1 MKLSNKILIGFFGFA
16 FIYLTAVFAEVRLRG
31 TPNIINNTNSVS
43 ETADISGVSYLVIQN
58 LDQDIAVSG
67 SDQPRLE
74 VRSISGDLLK
84 SLKYNISG
92 DTLTLSEFKSEEMG
106 TVRISV
112 FVPEAGLKGITVNDS
127 RANVKG
133 LEQELLYI
141 SQNAGRIFMSDN
153 RIDRVQLEVSSK
165 SYLHITA
172 TFLDTLS
179 AKIDNSEVIISSPVN
194 VLKGSMENNSSL
206 QMNRIDEIQF
216 KKDESSR
223 LNLYQ

>member
-31 TPNIINNTNSVS
+31 IPNIIDKTNSVA
-43 ETADISGVSYLVIQN
+43 ETADISGVSYLVIQD
-58 LDQDIAVSG
+58 LDHYIAVIG

-92 DTLTLSEFKSEEMG
+92 DTLTLSKFQAEEKPS
-106 TVRISV
+106 VSISV
-112 FVPEAGLKGITVNDS
+112 FVPKAGLKGMTVNDS

-141 SQNAGRIFMSDN
+141 SQNAGQIFMSDN
-153 RIDRVQLEVSSK
+153 RIDKVHLEVSSK

-172 TFLDTLS
+172 TSLDTLS
-179 AKIDNSEVIISSPVN
+179 AKIDNSEVIISSPVG

-206 QMNRIDEIQF
+206 QMSRIDEIQF
-216 KKDESSR
+216 KKDENSR

>member
-16 FIYLTAVFAEVRLRG
+16 FLYLTAVFAEIRLRG
-31 TPNIINNTNSVS
+31 TPNIINDANSTA
-43 ETADISGVSYLVIQN
+43 ETVDISGVSYLVLQN
-58 LDQDIAVSG
+58 LDHDIAVTG

-84 SLKYNISG
+84 ELKYNISG
-92 DTLTLSEFKSEEMG
+92 DTLTLSKFQAEEKPS
-106 TVRISV
+106 VSISV
-112 FVPEAGLKGITVNDS
+112 FVPKAGLKGMTVNDS

-141 SQNAGRIFMSDN
+141 SQNAGQIFMSDN
-153 RIDRVQLEVSSK
+153 RIDKVHLEVSSK

-172 TFLDTLS
+172 TSLDTLS
-179 AKIDNSEVIISSPVN
+179 AKIDNSEVIISSPVG

-206 QMNRIDEIQF
+206 QMSRIDEIQF
-216 KKDESSR
+216 KKDENSR